1 MATLLAW
8 TTIEIGDL
16 QIFAPTLPCL
26 VVNTWYIDDD
36 QPDST
41 VTYFWQDEATGLVN
55 HELVFAEPVGFDA
68 ALAWAQEH
76 APTRSVERIHVKHGP
91 AERKRGRPAARTR
104 APKMGAARA
113 KKGARPKVARAKR
126 RGRRKASP

>member
-41 VTYFWQDEATGLVN
+41 VTYFWQDEATGSSITSLSWRSLSASLPRL
-55 HELVFAEPVGFDA
+55 HGRRSML
-68 ALAWAQEH
+68 
-76 APTRSVERIHVKHGP
+76 RSVVSSEFMLSTG
-91 AERKRGRPAARTR
+91 PAARTR
-104 APKMGAARA
+104 APKMGAHALRRA
-113 KKGARPKVARAKR
+113 L
-126 RGRRKASP
+126 GRR

>member
-41 VTYFWQDEATGLVN
+41 VTYFWQDEATGSSITSLCSRSLSASMPRLHGRRSMLRSVVSS
-55 HELVFAEPVGFDA
+55 EFMSSTDQRRGSAAIPRQEPVRPRWGPH
-68 ALAWAQEH
+68 AL
-76 APTRSVERIHVKHGP
+76 R
-91 AERKRGRPAARTR
+91 R
-104 APKMGAARA
+104 AL
-113 KKGARPKVARAKR
+113 
-126 RGRRKASP
+126 GRR

>member
-55 HELVFAEPVGFDA
+55 HELVF
-68 ALAWAQEH
+68 
-76 APTRSVERIHVKHGP
+76 
-91 AERKRGRPAARTR
+91 RGACRLQCR
-104 APKMGAARA
+104 ACMGA
-113 KKGARPKVARAKR
+113 GACSEA
-126 RGRRKASP
+126 